1 MRVII
6 SGASG
11 LIGSALSAHLRA
23 QGHDVVALVRRTA
36 GTNEIQKNLIA
47 QRALGMPR

>member
-1 MRVII
+1 MDVLGPDAAVR
-6 SGASG
+6 
-11 LIGSALSAHLRA
+11 RE
-23 QGHDVVALVRRTA
+23 GHDHDLHRLFLWTRSDTIYA